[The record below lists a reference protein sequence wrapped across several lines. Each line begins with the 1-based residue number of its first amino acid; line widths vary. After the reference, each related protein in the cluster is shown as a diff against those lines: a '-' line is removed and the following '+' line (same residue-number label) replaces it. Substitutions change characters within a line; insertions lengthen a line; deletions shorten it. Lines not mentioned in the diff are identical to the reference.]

1 VENKSRTE
9 SRPVVYHPAAAL
21 VISRLGSSPL
31 LVSALLLLLGCDQT
45 VPATAAGRP
54 GASPAGRPGASAAV
68 PETAAFPVAP
78 GQPLFGR
85 VYAARFQ
92 LALTLPHPDG
102 WQLSPERS
110 SFLVLHHAASSSS
123 LVVRLW
129 QEDENMS
136 RAKCEERARL
146 RRDFP
151 DRTGEQLVDSQ
162 PVAVPPSFDTRIDVG
177 FSQSAPQAPI
187 RGYALAFGGY
197 KRSCFAYVYTTEAA
211 GAGAERLVGDR
222 LAVMHGRGLLGVE
235 LRRST
240 DIAPIRR

>member
-1 VENKSRTE
+1 M
-9 SRPVVYHPAAAL
+9 VYHHSRNPL
-21 VISRLGSSPL
+21 ISRLGSSPL
-31 LVSALLLLLGCDQT
+31 LAGTLLLLLCCDQT
-45 VPATAAGRP
+45 VPTTAAGRRP
-54 GASPAGRPGASAAV
+54 ISSRANPAALPV
-68 PETAAFPVAP
+68 QPEPAAFPAAP

-85 VYAARFQ
+85 VYSARFQ
-92 LALTLPHPDG
+92 LSLPLPNPDG
-102 WQLSPERS
+102 WQLSKERS
-110 SFLVLHHAASSSS
+110 SFAVLNHAASSST

-151 DRTGEQLVDSQ
+151 DRTGEKLVDSL
-162 PVAVPPSFDTRIDVG
+162 PVAVPPDFDTRIDVG
-177 FSQSAPQAPI
+177 FGQSAPGAVI
-187 RGYALAFGGY
+187 SGYALAFGGN

-211 GAGAERLVGDR
+211 GPGAERVVGDR

-240 DIAPIRR
+240 DIAPIRRPVNR